1 MSDNQSNISWHSK
14 SAKDVM
20 QELESS
26 EEGLSDSEAKERLTY
41 YGTNEL
47 RKRKKK
53 NIGRML
59 LEQITDVMVLI
70 LIAGTKKNRGYFPFG
85 II

>member
-26 EEGLSDSEAKERLTY
+26 EEGLSDSEAKERLRFLY
-41 YGTNEL
+41 KGIIINH
-47 RKRKKK
+47 
-53 NIGRML
+53 N
-59 LEQITDVMVLI
+59 
-70 LIAGTKKNRGYFPFG
+70 KNRANLH
-85 II
+85 